1 MMNIKFFTILITQI
15 FILVLSS
22 DEISLTITRSK
33 NHEERTGK
41 LTPLVVSISSED
53 KYEKQKGVDLICIVD
68 VSGSMQGEKI
78 ELVRESLQYL
88 VKNLMNEQDNFAL
101 VEFSNSAY
109 IIQNLTQMNEI
120 NKNLTLEFIDNLNA
134 YGGTNIYAGLELGL
148 SLLTK
153 NYSTS
158 DRIASMILLSDG

>member
-33 NHEERTGK
+33 NHEEKTGK

-53 KYEKQKGVDLICIVD
+53 RYEKQKGVDLICIVD
-68 VSGSMQGEKI
+68 ISGSMQGEKI

-101 VEFSNSAY
+101 VVFSDSAY

-120 NKNLTLEFIDNLNA
+120 
-134 YGGTNIYAGLELGL
+134 
-148 SLLTK
+148 
-153 NYSTS
+153 
-158 DRIASMILLSDG
+158 